1 MKIASIQVEANDL
14 KDYKTAMQKLLN
26 MVEKAAYENDL
37 IIVPEAAFPAYFLG
51 HEEGNLTAILEQS
64 ENYLNKIKEIA
75 ISEKSYIAY
84 GYAEKEKDNL
94 YNTAVLL
101 NRDGVEI
108 AKKRKSFLWH
118 FDSNWFTAGEET
130 AIVDTEFGR
139 IALVVCAD
147 ARMPEIIRLAAL
159 EGAELIIDLANL
171 TATGPDISELH
182 NAQSAYM
189 LSARALENQVW
200 LAVSDKWGVEANT
213 ITYAGRS
220 SIFAPDGTCLIQAS
234 SDKDEII
241 SAEIP
246 CDSQGRVKKTEAEV
260 KFYEQRKPNYYKTL
274 TSPIDSLPIVKYMKE
289 PLIPANLTPFVIV
302 AAGYMEE
309 EYLHMIRRMVNQGST
324 FIVMPPNQVN
334 IEHVIEELKSILPF
348 NCYLFATTIDNSG
361 GLISYM
367 ITNEGIRKRYST
379 IHSESTDEVNMESL
393 VFETKWGRVAI
404 MHGVEG
410 MMPEWSRTLMLLG
423 ADCIIWPNQYSPDV
437 AIKIARTRAAENR
450 IYIISSQSSNEH
462 GNISQIIDPN
472 GVVIASTIQSLKK
485 HACGV
490 LVPFVNSRIKDIVPG
505 TNVVLNRNPQNY
517 GRLIK

>member
-1 MKIASIQVEANDL
+1 MKIASIQVQANDL

-26 MVEKAAYENDL
+26 MVEKAASENDL

-51 HEEGNLTAILEQS
+51 HEEGNLTEILEES
-64 ENYLNKIKEIA
+64 ENYLNKIKQIA
-75 ISEKSYIAY
+75 IREKTYIAY
-84 GYAEKEKDNL
+84 GYAEKEKKNL

-101 NRDGVEI
+101 NREGVEI

-118 FDSNWFTAGEET
+118 FDSTWFSAGEET

-139 IALVVCAD
+139 LALVVCAD

-189 LSARALENQVW
+189 LSTRALENQVW

-246 CDSQGRVKKTEAEV
+246 CDGQGKIKIAGEV
-260 KFYEQRKPNYYKTL
+260 KFSEQRKPHYYQPL

-289 PLIPANLTPFVIV
+289 SLIPADLTPFVVV

-309 EYLHMIRRMVNQGST
+309 EYLQMVRRMVDQGST
-324 FIVMPPNQVN
+324 LIVMPPNHVN
-334 IEHVIEELKSILPF
+334 IEQVTNEIKSILPV
-348 NCYLFATTIDNSG
+348 NCYLFATTMDNSG
-361 GLISYM
+361 EMISYM
-367 ITNEGIRKRYST
+367 ITNEGIQKRYST
-379 IHSESTDEVNMESL
+379 IHSPGNDDENVESL
-393 VFETKWGRVAI
+393 IFETKWGRVAI

-410 MMPEWSRTLMLLG
+410 MLPEWSRTLMLLG
-423 ADCIIWPNQYSPDV
+423 ADCIIWPNQYSPEI

-450 IYIISSQSSNEH
+450 IYMITSQSSNEH
-462 GNISQIIDPN
+462 RNISQIIDPN
-472 GVVIASTIQSLKK
+472 GSVITSTLESLRK
-485 HACGV
+485 HASGT
-490 LVPFVNSRIKDIVPG
+490 LVPFVNSRIKEIVPG